1 MLKNLIFLLPS
12 SGVALSPVLFIC
24 TSFPGPNFTNTI
36 FFYQQLHAFIVPQF
50 MALVSFGGLTISPV
64 KLPISLI
71 AKLKMIWKPK
81 KKKKRIFHKEKMLVE
96 KIM

>member
-1 MLKNLIFLLPS
+1 
-12 SGVALSPVLFIC
+12 
-24 TSFPGPNFTNTI
+24 
-36 FFYQQLHAFIVPQF
+36 

-81 KKKKRIFHKEKMLVE
+81 KKKRIFHKEKMLVE
-96 KIM
+96 KTMLSMGLFEEYVKKKYDRFMFN